1 MPMTFRTSPLRLSP
15 VSPPQFTGCV
25 NPPDNITLLC
35 AFRKRKAD
43 SDAINQRRLQRID
56 WYLTKR
62 AQR

>member
-1 MPMTFRTSPLRLSP
+1 MTFRTSPLRLSP

-35 AFRKRKAD
+35 EYRKRLAEAE
-43 SDAINQRRLQRID
+43 AIKHRRLQRID

-62 AQR
+62 ASRAQ